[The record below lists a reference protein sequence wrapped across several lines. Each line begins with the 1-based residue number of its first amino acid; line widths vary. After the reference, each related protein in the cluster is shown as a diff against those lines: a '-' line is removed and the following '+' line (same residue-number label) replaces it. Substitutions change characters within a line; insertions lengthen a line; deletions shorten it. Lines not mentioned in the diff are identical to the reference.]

1 MDAVGSSLPSKL
13 RSSLMPSLTSS
24 PEWLALK
31 SHAAALSQKHLRDLF
46 SSEPNRFEQLSR
58 LELNLLFD
66 FSRQRVIPET
76 LTLLV
81 RLAEARGLRARI
93 DAMFAGEKINTTE
106 NRAVLH
112 TALRN
117 RSDRSVLVDG
127 QDVMPEVRA
136 SLDKMRNF
144 VEGVH
149 GGRIHGHNG
158 KPFTDIVNI
167 GIGGSD
173 LGIVMATEA
182 LAKFRNRN
190 LRLHCVSNI
199 DGVQMG
205 DVLERVDPARTLFV
219 VCSKTFTT
227 LETLTNA
234 KIARQWIVD
243 RLGEGAPARH
253 FAAVSTNSKAMDSF
267 LIPPQNRFT
276 MWDWVGGRYS
286 LWSAVGLSIALALG
300 MDQFELILE
309 GGHEMDEHFRT
320 VPFENNLPVLMGLLG
335 VWNNNFLGL
344 NSLAVLP
351 YDQRLHRFPAYLQQ
365 LEMESN
371 GKRTTLAGQEVD
383 YDTGPVIWG
392 EPGSNA
398 QHSFFQLLH
407 QGTAQVALDFL
418 APVNASSSYQQQ
430 QNLALANCFAQS
442 QAFAFGQTG
451 EQVRA
456 DLSSK
461 GTTEP
466 EIARLIPHKIH
477 AGNRPSS
484 IILFPRLGPKTLGRL
499 IALYEHKVFTQS
511 VIWGINAFD
520 QWGVELG
527 KKLADSLAPALIDSS
542 NSKPDSSLTHLLAQ
556 VLKWRS

>member
-1 MDAVGSSLPSKL
+1 
-13 RSSLMPSLTSS
+13 MPALTAL
-24 PEWLALK
+24 PEWRALEA
-31 SHAAALSQKHLRDLF
+31 HADTLSQKHLRDLF
-46 SSEPNRFEQLSR
+46 ANDANRFDQLSR

-66 FSRQRVIPET
+66 FSRQRVTAET
-76 LTLLV
+76 ISLLV
-81 RLAEARGLRARI
+81 KLADARGLRSRI

-117 RSDRSVLVDG
+117 RSSRPVLVDG

-136 SLDKMRNF
+136 SLEKMRNF

-149 GGRIHGHNG
+149 GGRVHGHTG
-158 KPFTDIVNI
+158 KSFTDVVNI

-190 LRLHCVSNI
+190 LKLHCVSNV
-199 DGVQMG
+199 DGVQLA
-205 DVLERVDPARTLFV
+205 DVLEKADPARTLFV

-309 GGHEMDEHFRT
+309 GGHEMDEHFRAA
-320 VPFENNLPVLMGLLG
+320 PFEKNLPVLMGLIG
-335 VWNNNFLGL
+335 VWNNNCLGL
-344 NSLAVLP
+344 DSLAVLP
-351 YDQRLHRFPAYLQQ
+351 YDQRLHRFSAYLQQ

-371 GKRTTLAGQEVD
+371 GKRTTLDGQLVE

-407 QGTAQVALDFL
+407 QGTARVALDFL
-418 APVNASSSYQQQ
+418 APVNASSPYQQQ
-430 QNLALANCFAQS
+430 QNLALANCFAQA
-442 QAFAFGQTG
+442 QAFAFGQTA
-451 EQVRA
+451 EQVQA
-456 DLSSK
+456 DLAAK
-461 GTTEP
+461 GVSES
-466 EIARLIPHKIH
+466 EIARLVPHKLH
-477 AGNRPSS
+477 PGNKPSS

-511 VIWGINAFD
+511 IIWGINAFD

-527 KKLADSLAPALIDSS
+527 KKLAESVAPAVENPLGG
-542 NSKPDSSLTHLLAQ
+542 NSDLTLDALLKH
-556 VLKWRS
+556 VSKWRT

>member
-1 MDAVGSSLPSKL
+1 MTG
-13 RSSLMPSLTSS
+13 LTG
-24 PEWLALK
+24 LAQWQALET
-31 SHAAALSQKHLRDLF
+31 HAAQLRGAHLRDLF
-46 SSEPNRFEQLSR
+46 AAAPDRFEKLSR
-58 LELNLLFD
+58 REVNLLVD
-66 FSRQRVIPET
+66 FSRQRVTEQTIG
-76 LTLLV
+76 LLV
-81 RLAEARGLRARI
+81 ELANARGLRERI
-93 DAMFAGEKINTTE
+93 DAMFSGEKINTTE

-117 RSDRSVLVDG
+117 RSDRPVMLDG
-127 QDVMPEVRA
+127 KDVMVEVRA

-149 GGRIHGHNG
+149 GGRIHGATG
-158 KPFTDIVNI
+158 KTFTDIVNI

-199 DGVQMG
+199 DGVQLA
-205 DVLERVDPARTLFV
+205 DTLERIDPARTLFV

-234 KIARQWIVD
+234 KLARQWIVD

-253 FAAVSTNSKAMDSF
+253 FSAVSTNAKAMDAF

-300 MDQFELILE
+300 MDQFELMLE
-309 GGHEMDEHFRT
+309 GGHEMDEHFRAA
-320 VPFENNLPVLMGLLG
+320 PFERNLPVLTGLLA
-335 VWNNNFLGL
+335 VWNRNFL
-344 NSLAVLP
+344 NMDSLAVLP

-365 LEMESN
+365 LQMESN
-371 GKRTTLAGQEVD
+371 GKSVTLDGEAVAV
-383 YDTGPVIWG
+383 DTGAVIWG

-398 QHSFFQLLH
+398 QHSFFELLH
-407 QGTAQVALDFL
+407 QGTARVAMDFI
-418 APVNASSSYQQQ
+418 APVNASSPFQQQ
-430 QNLALANCFAQS
+430 QNLALANCFAQM
-442 QAFAFGQTG
+442 QAFAFGQSAQ
-451 EQVRA
+451 QVRA
-456 DLSSK
+456 DLSAK
-461 GTTEP
+461 GVAES
-466 EIARLIPHKIH
+466 EIQRLLPHKVH
-477 AGNRPSS
+477 PGNRPSTL
-484 IILFPRLGPKTLGRL
+484 ILFPRLGPKTLGRL
-499 IALYEHKVFTQS
+499 IALYEHNVFTQS

-527 KKLADSLAPALIDSS
+527 KKLADSLAPAVESPATASTAQELRGI
-542 NSKPDSSLTHLLAQ
+542 LAA
-556 VLKWRS
+556 VSEWRS

>member
-1 MDAVGSSLPSKL
+1 MQLPQ
-13 RSSLMPSLTSS
+13 
-24 PEWLALK
+24 WQALAA
-31 SHAAALSQKHLRDLF
+31 HATQMRQQHLRDLF
-46 SSEPNRFEQLSR
+46 AADPQRFEKLSR
-58 LELNLLFD
+58 TELNLLFD
-66 FSRQRVIPET
+66 FSRQLLNEGTIR
-76 LTLLV
+76 LLV
-81 RLAEARGLRARI
+81 ALADARGLKQRI
-93 DAMFAGEKINTTE
+93 TAMFAGEKINTTE

-112 TALRN
+112 IALRN
-117 RSDRSVLVDG
+117 RSDRPILVDG

-136 SLDKMRNF
+136 SLTKMRNF
-144 VEGVH
+144 VDGVH
-149 GGRIHGHNG
+149 GGRVHGASG
-158 KPFTDIVNI
+158 KTFTDIVNI

-199 DGVQMG
+199 DGVQLG
-205 DVLERVDPARTLFV
+205 EVLEKADPARTLFV

-253 FAAVSTNSKAMDSF
+253 FAAVSTNAKAMDAF

-286 LWSAVGLSIALALG
+286 VWSAVGLSVALALG
-300 MDQFELILE
+300 MDQFELMLD
-309 GGHEMDEHFRT
+309 GAHEMDQHFASA
-320 VPFENNLPVLMGLLG
+320 PFEKNLPVLMGLIG
-335 VWNNNFLGL
+335 VWNRNFLGMD
-344 NSLAVLP
+344 SLAVLP
-351 YDQRLHRFPAYLQQ
+351 YDQQLHRFSAYLQQ

-371 GKRTTLAGQEVD
+371 GKRTTLDGAPVD
-383 YDTGPVIWG
+383 YDTGAVIWG

-407 QGTAQVALDFL
+407 QGTANVALDFL
-418 APVNASSSYQQQ
+418 APVNASSAYQEQ
-430 QNLALANCFAQS
+430 QNLALANCFAQA
-442 QAFAFGQTG
+442 QAFAFGQTA

-456 DLSSK
+456 DLAGK
-461 GTTEP
+461 GLAEA
-466 EIARLIPHKIH
+466 EIARLTPHKVH
-477 AGNRPSS
+477 PGDRPSS
-484 IILFPRLGPKTLGRL
+484 IVLFPRLGPKTLGRL

-527 KKLADSLAPALIDSS
+527 KKLAESLAPAVEDPAKNSEPNLIG
-542 NSKPDSSLTHLLAQ
+542 LLAQ
-556 VLKWRS
+556 VAKWRS